1 MTRIGIVIAAA
12 LAFAATLAS
21 VPAQAQRV
29 FVSATGLDG
38 NPCTFASPCRSFQH
52 AHDVASSGGEIDV
65 LDPAGY
71 GPLTITKAIS
81 IQGHGFSGISVSNG
95 GTGIAITAPNSVIN
109 LRGLLIDGA
118 GVGTY
123 GIQFNSG
130 TSLNVQDCVI
140 RNLPSGVGIYFFP
153 STASKLFVLD
163 TIVSDNPT
171 GDGILVT
178 ANGSVSIEAF
188 LNHVEV
194 DNDGAGVSAN
204 SSQTYVAIR
213 DSSISGNV
221 TGVVAQNSA
230 TVRLSH
236 SAVTGNGTGWEA
248 QSNGT
253 VSSTGDNLI
262 DNNTLGNGAPTL
274 LSYE

>member
-1 MTRIGIVIAAA
+1 MTRTAIVIAAVLA
-12 LAFAATLAS
+12 LAAMLPA

-29 FVSATGLDG
+29 FVSATGSDS
-38 NPCTFASPCRSFQH
+38 NPCTFASPCRGFQH
-52 AHDVASSGGEIDV
+52 AHDVAAAGGEIDV

-71 GPLTITKAIS
+71 GALTIGKSIS
-81 IQGHGFSGISVSNG
+81 IQGHGFSGITVASGANG
-95 GTGIAITAPNSVIN
+95 ITINAPSSSVIN

-123 GIQFNSG
+123 GIQFNVG
-130 TSLNVQDCVI
+130 ASLNVQDCVI
-140 RNLPSGVGIYFFP
+140 RNLDTGIDFFP
-153 STASKLFVLD
+153 STASKLFVSD
-163 TIVSDNPT
+163 TIVSDNPA
-171 GDGILVT
+171 GVGILVLP
-178 ANGSVSIEAF
+178 NGSVSIAAF
-188 LNHVEV
+188 FNHVEV
-194 DNDGAGVSAN
+194 DNNGAGVSAN

-221 TGVVAQNSA
+221 AGVVGQSSA

-236 SAVTGNGTGWEA
+236 STITGNGTGWA
-248 QSNGT
+248 ANTGGT
-253 VSSTGDNLI
+253 VSSTRDNLI